1 MYPKRKESPR
11 FQALLIF
18 CVHTNKYFTWL
29 QLLTCSH
36 AKVPSPCKQVR
47 TLCVCVCTRE
57 RERERE
63 THTDRT
69 ERKRGEGVKKHSIL
83 SCMDHLQTVPSMMI
97 CTWALLIM
105 SFLFLFSFFFSS
117 FLGYL
122 ELRKIWKQQCIYKIR
137 RRQHEAYT
145 LHLSMLGSKQQ
156 HVSEQIVRWSL
167 PN

>member
-18 CVHTNKYFTWL
+18 CVHSSYQQTLHMIAAAN
-29 QLLTCSH
+29 SH

-47 TLCVCVCTRE
+47 TLCACTG
-57 RERERE
+57 ERERE

-83 SCMDHLQTVPSMMI
+83 SCMHGPFANSSIHDNLDMSNITVHE
-97 CTWALLIM
+97 
-105 SFLFLFSFFFSS
+105 FFFFFSS

-122 ELRKIWKQQCIYKIR
+122 ELRK
-137 RRQHEAYT
+137 
-145 LHLSMLGSKQQ
+145 L
-156 HVSEQIVRWSL
+156 
-167 PN
+167 